1 VLGESGLERRARC
14 PGLPLVIAV
23 LDTRAL
29 PSAASAL
36 SELTERDQLVL
47 RLVAEGLSPRE
58 IAHRVD
64 LSEDALYRFVAWV
77 LDELAPA
84 PEGETMRHVHSR
96 HGSRPA
102 TAGEL
107 EEFERRY
114 GSSLPPD
121 DEG

>member
-1 VLGESGLERRARC
+1 MIVGGRWPDHLSGAT
-14 PGLPLVIAV
+14 LVVAM
-23 LDTRAL
+23 LDMRAL
-29 PSAASAL
+29 PSAAAAL
-36 SELTERDQLVL
+36 SGLTEREQVVL

-58 IAHRVD
+58 IADRVD

-84 PEGETMRHVHSR
+84 PDGETMSDVHFR

-102 TAGEL
+102 SPSEL

-114 GSSLPPD
+114 GSSLPSD
-121 DEG
+121 AEG

>member
-1 VLGESGLERRARC
+1 M
-14 PGLPLVIAV
+14 
-23 LDTRAL
+23 LDMRAL
-29 PSAASAL
+29 PSAAAAL
-36 SELTERDQLVL
+36 SDLTERDQVVL

-58 IAHRVD
+58 IADRVD

-84 PEGETMRHVHSR
+84 PDGETMRDVHSR
-96 HGSRPA
+96 HGGRPA
-102 TAGEL
+102 KPSEL

-121 DEG
+121 YEG

>member
-1 VLGESGLERRARC
+1 M
-14 PGLPLVIAV
+14 PGLLLGVAV
-23 LDTRAL
+23 LDMRAL
-29 PSAASAL
+29 PSAAAAL
-36 SELTERDQLVL
+36 SDLTERDQVIL

-64 LSEDALYRFVAWV
+64 LSEDALYRFAWV

-84 PEGETMRHVHSR
+84 PEGETMRHVYSR

-102 TAGEL
+102 SPGEL